1 MLSMPFTPVLA
12 CATAARRSF
21 TVNGLTLRALEWGS
35 PGRPVLC
42 FLHGGSAHAHWW
54 DGVAAAF
61 ADRYHVLALDQRGHG
76 ESDWPS
82 SSAEGTAYATANF
95 VADLLA
101 VADALGSEQVML
113 CGHSMG
119 GHNSMAFAAWHPER
133 VHRLIVVDSRPSIP
147 VERLDHMH
155 RRGHR
160 GPLRHE
166 SMEVAVKSF
175 RLLPRDTVADP
186 ALLEHLARVG
196 IVERD
201 GRFLYRFDP
210 AANGGRRPVDV
221 LPLLPKITAP
231 TLIVRAER
239 SPVLPRATAEEMA
252 RRIEDVRLEEIPDA
266 YHHLVLD
273 QPAAFG
279 AVLDRFL
286 TDTRA

>member
-1 MLSMPFTPVLA
+1 MLSMIVTRVLA

-21 TVNGLTLRALEWGS
+21 TVNGLTLRALEWGM

-42 FLHGGSAHAHWW
+42 LLHGGGAHAHWW
-54 DGVAAAF
+54 DGVAASF

-76 ESDWPS
+76 ESDWPPAP
-82 SSAEGTAYATANF
+82 AEGTAYATTNF
-95 VADLLA
+95 VADLLG
-101 VADALGSEQVML
+101 VADALGCGQLML

-119 GHNSMAFAAWHPER
+119 GHNAMALAAWRPER
-133 VHRLIVVDSRPSIP
+133 VRRLIVVDSRPSIP
-147 VERLDHMH
+147 ADRLDHMH

-166 SMEVAVKSF
+166 SMELAVKSF

-186 ALLEHLARVG
+186 ALLEHLARTG

-221 LPLLPKITAP
+221 LPLLSNISAP
-231 TLIVRAER
+231 TLLVRAER

-252 RRIEDVRLEEIPDA
+252 RRIPNVRLEEIANA

-273 QPAAFG
+273 QPAAFS

-286 TDTRA
+286 TETRA